1 MRISRF
7 NEGFSLRRH
16 NHLGIDFVKRGNEVS
31 SSSQTRFI
39 VGVGHGGCGLADS
52 SVFGTK
58 SFNSYRLDSSSWI
71 RLRVFDDSI
80 HSMAFIHSINSS
92 AASVHQP
99 VVLSVF
105 CPSPESP
112 FSISSSNTHNSN
124 RPRPRR
130 CHHRPLLLPPCGV
143 LPPSLGE

>member
-1 MRISRF
+1 M
-7 NEGFSLRRH
+7 
-16 NHLGIDFVKRGNEVS
+16 KRGNEVS

-80 HSMAFIHSINSS
+80 HSMAFMGPGALYFFVSIVCLVFGGPWADLAFSPL
-92 AASVHQP
+92 QFEI
-99 VVLSVF
+99 VLL
-105 CPSPESP
+105 
-112 FSISSSNTHNSN
+112 NTALNK
-124 RPRPRR
+124 
-130 CHHRPLLLPPCGV
+130 GI
-143 LPPSLGE
+143 